1 MLDAPGKT
9 KALKAALRVR
19 GWVRD
24 RLLTDVC
31 EVGDDGPSLVGSVR
45 HGQERPS
52 LPAPLRV
59 TPAVRCLTRC
69 QEAESVTAMDE
80 LSRAGAAPWG
90 VPGPMFSQAGLA
102 RPAAW
107 AAPPDLDRLRASRA
121 RGRRGKPLVPTSVAS
136 PRLSDELF
144 ARLLSFGTPQEVHRD
159 DVLFS
164 PGDEDADLIVV
175 ARGSVEVVRTEMAQ
189 VPAAT
194 VATVDAGGFVGE
206 LNLLTGQNV
215 YLLCRAREAGTVY
228 RVSPERLRQLMATD
242 VELSDIVF
250 KALIARRELL
260 QRSRTAA
267 LAVDIVG
274 GARSA
279 AALALR
285 TYAARQRLIHLWFDA
300 DTPAGR
306 AMMESSGLT
315 QVDLPA
321 VVMPGTTLK
330 HATPGGLAEKL
341 GLSYRR
347 SSTKPVDVTIVGA
360 GPAGLAAAVYGASEG
375 LDTVLLDAVGTG
387 GQAAA
392 SSRIENYFGFPFGL
406 SGADLT
412 GLAVLQA
419 LKFGAQLASPCQ
431 AVKLD
436 TDRNGDLLRLHLQ
449 DGEVIDSKSVIIATG
464 ARYRALPL
472 ERWPDFEGAGIYYA
486 ATELEARGC
495 AGSPVT
501 VVGGANSAGQAALY
515 LAGRGS
521 EVSLVVRGP
530 DIAAEMSAYLVDRL
544 RAHPR
549 VTVRCRSEVT
559 RLDGDEF
566 LEEVSI
572 TDRAADSTQA
582 QLCSGLFC
590 FIGAEPATS
599 WLTGIATGDDGFI
612 RTDVQ
617 LNDDD
622 LGPAWATLGR
632 RLPFETSIPGVFAV
646 GDVHSGSM
654 KRVAAA
660 TGEGASAI
668 ASVHKAINPV
678 V

>member
-1 MLDAPGKT
+1 MK
-9 KALKAALRVR
+9 K
-19 GWVRD
+19 
-24 RLLTDVC
+24 
-31 EVGDDGPSLVGSVR
+31 
-45 HGQERPS
+45 
-52 LPAPLRV
+52 
-59 TPAVRCLTRC
+59 
-69 QEAESVTAMDE
+69 
-80 LSRAGAAPWG
+80 LSRTDAVPWASR
-90 VPGPMFSQAGLA
+90 GPMFSQAGLA
-102 RPAAW
+102 RPVDW
-107 AAPPDLDRLRASRA
+107 STPDDLDRLRASHA
-121 RGRRGKPLVPTSVAS
+121 RRRLGRPLVPTSVAS
-136 PRLSDELF
+136 PRLGDELF
-144 ARLLSFGTPQEVHRD
+144 ARLLSYGTPQEIHGG
-159 DVLFS
+159 DVLFR
-164 PGDEDADLIVV
+164 PGDEDVDLIVV
-175 ARGSVEVVRTEMAQ
+175 ARGSVEVVRTAITD

-194 VATVDAGGFVGE
+194 VAVVDAGGFVGE

-215 YLLCRAREAGTVY
+215 YLLCRVWEGGTVY
-228 RVSPERLRQLMATD
+228 RVSPERLRHLMASD

-260 QRSRTAA
+260 QRSTAA
-267 LAVDIVG
+267 LAVEIVG
-274 GARSA
+274 TDRAA

-306 AMMESSGLT
+306 AMMESSSLT
-315 QVDLPA
+315 EDDLPA
-321 VVMPGTTLK
+321 VVMPGATLK
-330 HATPGGLAEKL
+330 QATPGGLSEKL

-375 LDTVLLDAVGTG
+375 LDTVLLDGVGTG

-431 AVKLD
+431 AVELD

-449 DGEVIDSKSVIIATG
+449 GGEVIDSKAVVIATG

-515 LAGRGS
+515 LAGRGR

-544 RAHPR
+544 QAHPR
-549 VTVRCRSEVT
+549 VTVQCRSEVT
-559 RLDGDEF
+559 RLDGSDF
-566 LEEVSI
+566 LQEVSI
-572 TDRAADSTQA
+572 TDRTTDSTQP
-582 QLCSGLFC
+582 QPCSGLFC

-612 RTDVQ
+612 QTDVQ
-617 LNDDD
+617 LNDGD
-622 LGPAWATLGR
+622 LGPAWTVLER
-632 RLPFETSIPGVFAV
+632 RPLPFETNIPGVFAV

-668 ASVHKAINPV
+668 ASVHKAISTLV
-678 V
+678 

>member
-1 MLDAPGKT
+1 M
-9 KALKAALRVR
+9 
-19 GWVRD
+19 
-24 RLLTDVC
+24 
-31 EVGDDGPSLVGSVR
+31 DD
-45 HGQERPS
+45 
-52 LPAPLRV
+52 
-59 TPAVRCLTRC
+59 
-69 QEAESVTAMDE
+69 
-80 LSRAGAAPWG
+80 LSRAGAPPWAG
-90 VPGPMFSQAGLA
+90 RGPSFSQAGLA
-102 RPAAW
+102 PPTPW
-107 AAPPDLDRLRASRA
+107 AAPRDLDRLRASRA
-121 RGRRGKPLVPTSVAS
+121 RGRLGEPLVPTGVSS
-136 PRLSDELF
+136 PRLGDELF
-144 ARLLSFGTPQEVHRD
+144 ARLLSYGTPQEVQRG

-175 ARGSVEVVRTEMAQ
+175 AQGSVEVVRTEMAH

-215 YLLCRAREAGTVY
+215 YLMCRAREAGMVY

-260 QRSRTAA
+260 QRSTAA

-315 QVDLPA
+315 DVDLPA
-321 VVMPGTTLK
+321 VIMPGATLK
-330 HATPGGLAEKL
+330 HATPGGLAERL

-412 GLAVLQA
+412 GRAVLQA

-431 AVKLD
+431 AVRLD

-449 DGEVIDSKSVIIATG
+449 DGEVIDSKSVVIATG

-495 AGSPVT
+495 TGSPVT
-501 VVGGANSAGQAALY
+501 VIGGANSAGQAALY

-530 DIAAEMSAYLVDRL
+530 DIATEMSAYLVDRL
-544 RAHPR
+544 QAHSR

-559 RLDGDEF
+559 RLDGGEF

-572 TDRAADSTQA
+572 TDRAVDSTQA
-582 QLCSGLFC
+582 QPCSGLFC

-599 WLTGIATGDDGFI
+599 WLTGIATGDDGFV

-617 LNDDD
+617 LNDED
-622 LGPAWATLGR
+622 LGPAWAALGR
-632 RLPFETSIPGVFAV
+632 RPLPFETSIPGVFAV

-668 ASVHKAINPV
+668 ASVHKAISTV

>member
-1 MLDAPGKT
+1 MN
-9 KALKAALRVR
+9 
-19 GWVRD
+19 
-24 RLLTDVC
+24 
-31 EVGDDGPSLVGSVR
+31 
-45 HGQERPS
+45 
-52 LPAPLRV
+52 
-59 TPAVRCLTRC
+59 
-69 QEAESVTAMDE
+69 E
-80 LSRAGAAPWG
+80 LSRADAAPWAARG
-90 VPGPMFSQAGLA
+90 SMFSQPGLA
-102 RPAAW
+102 RPVAW
-107 AAPPDLDRLRASRA
+107 STPHDLDRLRASHA
-121 RGRRGKPLVPTSVAS
+121 RGRPGRPLVPTSVAS
-136 PRLSDELF
+136 PRLGDELF
-144 ARLLSFGTPQEVHRD
+144 ARLLAYGTPQETHPG
-159 DVLFS
+159 DVLFT
-164 PGDEDADLIVV
+164 PGDEDVDLIVV
-175 ARGSVEVVRTEMAQ
+175 DRGSAEVVRTETAD
-189 VPAAT
+189 VPAAI
-194 VATVDAGGFVGE
+194 VAVVDAGGFVGE

-215 YLLCRAREAGTVY
+215 YLLCRVREGGTVY
-228 RVSPERLRQLMATD
+228 RVPPERLRQLMAND

-250 KALIARRELL
+250 K
-260 QRSRTAA
+260 
-267 LAVDIVG
+267 
-274 GARSA
+274 
-279 AALALR
+279 ALALR

-306 AMMESSGLT
+306 AMMESSSLT
-315 QVDLPA
+315 EDDLPA
-321 VVMPGTTLK
+321 VVMPGATLRQ
-330 HATPGGLAEKL
+330 ATPGGLAEKL

-406 SGADLT
+406 SGTDLT

-431 AVKLD
+431 AVRLD
-436 TDRNGDLLRLHLQ
+436 TDRNGNLLRLHLQ
-449 DGEVIDSKSVIIATG
+449 GGEVIDSKAVIIATG

-544 RAHPR
+544 RVHPR
-549 VTVRCRSEVT
+549 VTVQCRSEVT
-559 RLDGDEF
+559 RLDGGGF

-572 TDRAADSTQA
+572 TDRTADSTQA
-582 QLCSGLFC
+582 QPCSGLFC

-599 WLTGIATGDDGFI
+599 WLAGIATEDDGFI

-617 LNDDD
+617 LNDGD
-622 LGPAWATLGR
+622 LGPAWAALGR
-632 RLPFETSIPGVFAV
+632 RPLPFETNIPGVFAV

-668 ASVHKAINPV
+668 ASVHKAISTLV
-678 V
+678 

>member
-1 MLDAPGKT
+1 
-9 KALKAALRVR
+9 
-19 GWVRD
+19 
-24 RLLTDVC
+24 
-31 EVGDDGPSLVGSVR
+31 
-45 HGQERPS
+45 
-52 LPAPLRV
+52 
-59 TPAVRCLTRC
+59 
-69 QEAESVTAMDE
+69 MDE
-80 LSRAGAAPWG
+80 LSRDAAAPWAPRG
-90 VPGPMFSQAGLA
+90 SMFSQPGLA
-102 RPAAW
+102 RPVAW
-107 AAPPDLDRLRASRA
+107 AKPHDLDRLRASHA
-121 RGRRGKPLVPTSVAS
+121 RGRPDKPPVPSSIAS
-136 PRLSDELF
+136 PRLGDELF
-144 ARLLSFGTPQEVHRD
+144 ARLLAYGTPQD
-159 DVLFS
+159 TQPGDVLFT
-164 PGDEDADLIVV
+164 PGDEDVDLIVV
-175 ARGSVEVVRTEMAQ
+175 QRGSAEVVRTELAD

-194 VATVDAGGFVGE
+194 VAVVDAGGFIGE

-215 YLLCRAREAGTVY
+215 YLLGRVREGGRVY
-228 RVSPERLRQLMATD
+228 RVPPERLRQLMAND

-260 QRSRTAA
+260 QRSTAA
-267 LAVDIVG
+267 RAVEIVG
-274 GARSA
+274 HARSA

-306 AMMESSGLT
+306 AMMESSGLAED
-315 QVDLPA
+315 DLPA
-321 VVMPGTTLK
+321 VIMPGATLK
-330 HATPGGLAEKL
+330 RGTPGGLAEKL

-375 LDTVLLDAVGTG
+375 LETVLLDAVGTG

-406 SGADLT
+406 SGNDLT

-431 AVKLD
+431 AVRLD
-436 TDRNGDLLRLHLQ
+436 ADRNGDLLRLHLQ
-449 DGEVIDSKSVIIATG
+449 GGEVIDSKAVIIATG

-495 AGSPVT
+495 MGSPVT

-521 EVSLVVRGP
+521 AVSLVVRGP

-544 RAHPR
+544 RVHPM

-559 RLDGDEF
+559 RLDGGDF
-566 LEEVSI
+566 LEEVSV
-572 TDRAADSTQA
+572 TDRTDDSTQA
-582 QLCSGLFC
+582 QACAGLFC

-599 WLTGIATGDDGFI
+599 WLTGIATGDDGFV

-617 LNDDD
+617 LTGDD
-622 LGPAWATLGR
+622 LGPAWAALGR
-632 RLPFETSIPGVFAV
+632 QPLPFETSVPGVFAV

-668 ASVHKAINPV
+668 ASVHKAISALV
-678 V
+678 

>member
-1 MLDAPGKT
+1 
-9 KALKAALRVR
+9 
-19 GWVRD
+19 
-24 RLLTDVC
+24 
-31 EVGDDGPSLVGSVR
+31 
-45 HGQERPS
+45 
-52 LPAPLRV
+52 
-59 TPAVRCLTRC
+59 
-69 QEAESVTAMDE
+69 VTAMNE
-80 LSRAGAAPWG
+80 PSRAVAPPWAARDS
-90 VPGPMFSQAGLA
+90 MFSQPGLA
-102 RPAAW
+102 RPVAGAT
-107 AAPPDLDRLRASRA
+107 PQDLGRLRASHA
-121 RGRRGKPLVPTSVAS
+121 RGRPRKPLVPTSVAS
-136 PRLSDELF
+136 PRLGHDLF
-144 ARLLSFGTPQEVHRD
+144 ARLLSYGTQQEVRRG

-175 ARGSVEVVRTEMAQ
+175 ARGKAEVVRTATAD

-194 VATVDAGGFVGE
+194 VAVVDAGGFVGE

-215 YLLCRAREAGTVY
+215 YLLCRVRDSGTVY

-260 QRSRTAA
+260 QRSTAA
-267 LAVDIVG
+267 LAVEIVG
-274 GARSA
+274 GARSG

-300 DTPAGR
+300 DTPVGR

-315 QVDLPA
+315 EDDLPA

-330 HATPGGLAEKL
+330 QATPGALAETL

-347 SSTKPVDVTIVGA
+347 SSTKPADVTIVGA

-392 SSRIENYFGFPFGL
+392 SSRIENYIGFPFGL

-436 TDRNGDLLRLHLQ
+436 TDRSGDLLRLHLQ
-449 DGEVIDSKSVIIATG
+449 GGEVIDSKAIVIATG

-495 AGSPVT
+495 TGSPVT
-501 VVGGANSAGQAALY
+501 VIGGANSAGQAALY

-521 EVSLVVRGP
+521 DVSLVVRGP
-530 DIAAEMSAYLVDRL
+530 DITAEMSAYLVDRL
-544 RAHPR
+544 QAHPR

-559 RLDGDEF
+559 RLDGGDF

-572 TDRAADSTQA
+572 TDRTADSTQA
-582 QLCSGLFC
+582 QPCSGLFC
-590 FIGAEPATS
+590 FIGAEPATN

-617 LNDDD
+617 LNGDD
-622 LGPAWATLGR
+622 LGPAWAKLGR
-632 RLPFETSIPGVFAV
+632 RPLPFETNIPGVFAV

-668 ASVHKAINPV
+668 ASVHKAISTLV
-678 V
+678 

>member
-1 MLDAPGKT
+1 
-9 KALKAALRVR
+9 V
-19 GWVRD
+19 
-24 RLLTDVC
+24 
-31 EVGDDGPSLVGSVR
+31 
-45 HGQERPS
+45 
-52 LPAPLRV
+52 
-59 TPAVRCLTRC
+59 
-69 QEAESVTAMDE
+69 
-80 LSRAGAAPWG
+80 
-90 VPGPMFSQAGLA
+90 
-102 RPAAW
+102 
-107 AAPPDLDRLRASRA
+107 
-121 RGRRGKPLVPTSVAS
+121 
-136 PRLSDELF
+136 
-144 ARLLSFGTPQEVHRD
+144 
-159 DVLFS
+159 
-164 PGDEDADLIVV
+164 
-175 ARGSVEVVRTEMAQ
+175 
-189 VPAAT
+189 
-194 VATVDAGGFVGE
+194 VDAGGFVGE

-215 YLLCRAREAGTVY
+215 YLLCRVREGGTVY
-228 RVSPERLRQLMATD
+228 RVSPDRLRQLMAND

-260 QRSRTAA
+260 QRSTAA
-267 LAVDIVG
+267 RSVEIVG

-285 TYAARQRLIHLWFDA
+285 TYAARQQLIHLWFDA
-300 DTPAGR
+300 GSPAGE
-306 AMMESSGLT
+306 ALMESSGLT
-315 QVDLPA
+315 EDDLPA

-330 HATPGGLAEKL
+330 RATPGTL
-341 GLSYRR
+341 GEELNLTYHR
-347 SSTKPVDVTIVGA
+347 SAKKPVDVTIVGA

-375 LDTVLLDAVGTG
+375 LDTVLLDATGTG

-392 SSRIENYFGFPFGL
+392 SSRIENYLGFPFGL

-412 GLAVLQA
+412 GRAVLQA
-419 LKFGAQLASPCQ
+419 LKFGAQLASPCL

-436 TDRNGDLLRLHLQ
+436 PERAGGRLRLHLPA
-449 DGEVIDSKSVIIATG
+449 GEVIDSKAVVIATG

-495 AGSPVT
+495 TGSPVT

-521 EVSLVVRGP
+521 EVSLVVRGA

-544 RAHPR
+544 RVHPR
-549 VTVRCRSEVT
+549 VTVQCRSEVT
-559 RLDGDEF
+559 RLDGGDF

-572 TDRAADSTQA
+572 TDRTADSTQA
-582 QLCSGLFC
+582 QPCSGLFC
-590 FIGAEPATS
+590 FIGAEPAAS

-632 RLPFETSIPGVFAV
+632 RPLPFETNIAGVFAV

-668 ASVHKAINPV
+668 ASVHKAISTLV
-678 V
+678 

>member
-1 MLDAPGKT
+1 M
-9 KALKAALRVR
+9 
-19 GWVRD
+19 
-24 RLLTDVC
+24 
-31 EVGDDGPSLVGSVR
+31 
-45 HGQERPS
+45 
-52 LPAPLRV
+52 
-59 TPAVRCLTRC
+59 
-69 QEAESVTAMDE
+69 TAMNE
-80 LSRAGAAPWG
+80 LSRADAAPWAARG
-90 VPGPMFSQAGLA
+90 SMFSQPGLA
-102 RPAAW
+102 RPVAW
-107 AAPPDLDRLRASRA
+107 STPHDLDRLRASHA
-121 RGRRGKPLVPTSVAS
+121 RGRPGKPLVPTSVAS
-136 PRLSDELF
+136 PRLDDELF
-144 ARLLSFGTPQEVHRD
+144 ARLLAYGTPQETHPG
-159 DVLFS
+159 DVLFT
-164 PGDEDADLIVV
+164 PGDEDVDLIVV
-175 ARGSVEVVRTEMAQ
+175 DRGSAEVVRTETADM
-189 VPAAT
+189 PAAI
-194 VATVDAGGFVGE
+194 VAVVDAGGFVGE

-215 YLLCRAREAGTVY
+215 YLLCRVREAGTVY
-228 RVSPERLRQLMATD
+228 RVSPERLRQLMAND

-260 QRSRTAA
+260 QRSTAA
-267 LAVDIVG
+267 RAVEIVG

-306 AMMESSGLT
+306 AMMESSSLT
-315 QVDLPA
+315 EDDLPA
-321 VVMPGTTLK
+321 VVMPGATLK
-330 HATPGGLAEKL
+330 QATSGGLAEKL

-375 LDTVLLDAVGTG
+375 LDTVLLDTVGAG

-431 AVKLD
+431 AVKLA
-436 TDRNGDLLRLHLQ
+436 TDRNGNLLRLHLQ
-449 DGEVIDSKSVIIATG
+449 GGEVIDSKAVVIATG

-495 AGSPVT
+495 AGSPVA

-544 RAHPR
+544 RVHPR

-559 RLDGDEF
+559 RLDGGDF

-572 TDRAADSTQA
+572 TDRTADSTQP
-582 QLCSGLFC
+582 QPCSGLFC

-617 LNDDD
+617 LNDGD
-622 LGPAWATLGR
+622 LGPAWADLGQR
-632 RLPFETSIPGVFAV
+632 PLPFETNIPGVFAV
-646 GDVHSGSM
+646 GDVRSGSM

-668 ASVHKAINPV
+668 ASVHKAISTLG
-678 V
+678 

>member
-1 MLDAPGKT
+1 MN
-9 KALKAALRVR
+9 
-19 GWVRD
+19 
-24 RLLTDVC
+24 
-31 EVGDDGPSLVGSVR
+31 E
-45 HGQERPS
+45 
-52 LPAPLRV
+52 PL
-59 TPAVRCLTRC
+59 
-69 QEAESVTAMDE
+69 
-80 LSRAGAAPWG
+80 RAGAAPWARRG
-90 VPGPMFSQAGLA
+90 SVFSQAGLA
-102 RPAAW
+102 RPVAAT
-107 AAPPDLDRLRASRA
+107 PHDLDQLRASH
-121 RGRRGKPLVPTSVAS
+121 GRRRPGNPLVPTSVAS
-136 PRLSDELF
+136 PRLAHELF
-144 ARLLSFGTPQEVHRD
+144 GRLLSYGTPQKIERG
-159 DVLFS
+159 DVLFR

-175 ARGSVEVVRTEMAQ
+175 AGGSVEVVRTATAN

-194 VATVDAGGFVGE
+194 VAVVDAGGFVGE

-215 YLLCRAREAGTVY
+215 YLLCRAREAGTIY
-228 RVSPERLRQLMATD
+228 RVSPVRLRQLMATD

-260 QRSRTAA
+260 QRSAAA
-267 LAVDIVG
+267 LAVEIVG

-285 TYAARQRLIHLWFDA
+285 TYAGRQRLIHLWFDA

-315 QVDLPA
+315 EDDLPA

-330 HATPGGLAEKL
+330 QATPGGLAEKL

-406 SGADLT
+406 AGADLT
-412 GLAVLQA
+412 GRAVLQA
-419 LKFGAQLASPCQ
+419 LKFGAQLASPCE

-436 TDRNGDLLRLHLQ
+436 TDRNGSLLRLHLHG
-449 DGEVIDSKSVIIATG
+449 GEVIDTKAVVIATG
-464 ARYRALPL
+464 ARYRVLPL

-515 LAGRGS
+515 LAGQGS
-521 EVSLVVRGP
+521 TVSLVVRGP
-530 DIAAEMSAYLVDRL
+530 EIEAEMSAYLVDRL

-559 RLDGDEF
+559 RLDGDDF

-572 TDRAADSTQA
+572 TDRAAGSTQA
-582 QLCSGLFC
+582 QPCSGLFC

-599 WLTGIATGDDGFI
+599 WLTGIATGGDGFI

-617 LNDDD
+617 LTDDD
-622 LGPAWATLGR
+622 LGPAWATLSR
-632 RLPFETSIPGVFAV
+632 RPLPFETSIPGVFAV
-646 GDVHSGSM
+646 GDVHAGSM

-668 ASVHKAINPV
+668 ASVHKAISTLV
-678 V
+678 

>member
-1 MLDAPGKT
+1 M
-9 KALKAALRVR
+9 
-19 GWVRD
+19 
-24 RLLTDVC
+24 
-31 EVGDDGPSLVGSVR
+31 
-45 HGQERPS
+45 
-52 LPAPLRV
+52 
-59 TPAVRCLTRC
+59 
-69 QEAESVTAMDE
+69 
-80 LSRAGAAPWG
+80 
-90 VPGPMFSQAGLA
+90 
-102 RPAAW
+102 
-107 AAPPDLDRLRASRA
+107 
-121 RGRRGKPLVPTSVAS
+121 
-136 PRLSDELF
+136 
-144 ARLLSFGTPQEVHRD
+144 
-159 DVLFS
+159 
-164 PGDEDADLIVV
+164 
-175 ARGSVEVVRTEMAQ
+175 
-189 VPAAT
+189 
-194 VATVDAGGFVGE
+194 
-206 LNLLTGQNV
+206 
-215 YLLCRAREAGTVY
+215 
-228 RVSPERLRQLMATD
+228 
-242 VELSDIVF
+242 
-250 KALIARRELL
+250 
-260 QRSRTAA
+260 
-267 LAVDIVG
+267 
-274 GARSA
+274 
-279 AALALR
+279 
-285 TYAARQRLIHLWFDA
+285 
-300 DTPAGR
+300 GR

-315 QVDLPA
+315 QDDLPA
-321 VVMPGTTLK
+321 VVLPGATLK
-330 HATPGGLAEKL
+330 RATPGELAEKL

-406 SGADLT
+406 SGTDLT

-431 AVKLD
+431 AVMLD

-449 DGEVIDSKSVIIATG
+449 GGEVIDSKAVVIATG

-495 AGSPVT
+495 TGSPVT
-501 VVGGANSAGQAALY
+501 VIGGANSAGQAALY

-530 DIAAEMSAYLVDRL
+530 DIATEMSAYLVDRL
-544 RAHPR
+544 LVHPR

-559 RLDGDEF
+559 RLDGGDF

-572 TDRAADSTQA
+572 TDRTADATQA
-582 QLCSGLFC
+582 QPCAGLFC
-590 FIGAEPATS
+590 FIGAEPATD

-617 LNDDD
+617 LTDDD
-622 LGPAWATLGR
+622 LGPDWATLGR
-632 RLPFETSIPGVFAV
+632 RPLPFETNVPGVFAV

-668 ASVHKAINPV
+668 ASVHKAIATLA
-678 V
+678 

>member
-1 MLDAPGKT
+1 M
-9 KALKAALRVR
+9 
-19 GWVRD
+19 
-24 RLLTDVC
+24 
-31 EVGDDGPSLVGSVR
+31 
-45 HGQERPS
+45 
-52 LPAPLRV
+52 
-59 TPAVRCLTRC
+59 
-69 QEAESVTAMDE
+69 TAMDE
-80 LSRAGAAPWG
+80 QSGADAAPWAG
-90 VPGPMFSQAGLA
+90 RGSVFSQAGLA
-102 RPAAW
+102 RPVDW
-107 AAPPDLDRLRASRA
+107 ATPHDLDRLRASH
-121 RGRRGKPLVPTSVAS
+121 GRRRPGRPLVPTSVAS
-136 PRLSDELF
+136 PRLDDELF
-144 ARLLSFGTPQEVHRD
+144 ARLLSYGTPQEIHRG
-159 DVLFS
+159 DVLFR

-175 ARGSVEVVRTEMAQ
+175 ARGSVEVVRTATAD

-194 VATVDAGGFVGE
+194 VAVVDAGGFVGE

-215 YLLCRAREAGTVY
+215 YLLCRVRGAGTVY

-260 QRSRTAA
+260 QRSTAA
-267 LAVDIVG
+267 LAVEIVG

-306 AMMESSGLT
+306 AMMKSSGLT
-315 QVDLPA
+315 EDDLPA

-330 HATPGGLAEKL
+330 QATPGGLAEKL

-375 LDTVLLDAVGTG
+375 LDTVLLDGVGTG

-436 TDRNGDLLRLHLQ
+436 ADRNGDLLRLHLQ
-449 DGEVIDSKSVIIATG
+449 GGEVIDSKAVVIATG
-464 ARYRALPL
+464 ARYRVLPL

-495 AGSPVT
+495 MGSPVT

-530 DIAAEMSAYLVDRL
+530 DIAAEMSAYLVNRL
-544 RAHPR
+544 QAHPR

-559 RLDGDEF
+559 RLDGGDS
-566 LEEVSI
+566 LQEVSI
-572 TDRAADSTQA
+572 TDRTTDSTQA
-582 QLCSGLFC
+582 QPCSGLFC

-622 LGPAWATLGR
+622 LGPAWATLR
-632 RLPFETSIPGVFAV
+632 RQPLPFETNIPGVFAV

-668 ASVHKAINPV
+668 ASVHKAISTLV
-678 V
+678 

>member
-1 MLDAPGKT
+1 M
-9 KALKAALRVR
+9 
-19 GWVRD
+19 
-24 RLLTDVC
+24 
-31 EVGDDGPSLVGSVR
+31 
-45 HGQERPS
+45 
-52 LPAPLRV
+52 
-59 TPAVRCLTRC
+59 
-69 QEAESVTAMDE
+69 
-80 LSRAGAAPWG
+80 
-90 VPGPMFSQAGLA
+90 
-102 RPAAW
+102 
-107 AAPPDLDRLRASRA
+107 
-121 RGRRGKPLVPTSVAS
+121 
-136 PRLSDELF
+136 
-144 ARLLSFGTPQEVHRD
+144 
-159 DVLFS
+159 
-164 PGDEDADLIVV
+164 
-175 ARGSVEVVRTEMAQ
+175 
-189 VPAAT
+189 PAAT
-194 VATVDAGGFVGE
+194 VAMVDAGGFVGE

-215 YLLCRAREAGTVY
+215 YLLCRVREAGTVY
-228 RVSPERLRQLMATD
+228 RVTPERLRQLMAND

-260 QRSRTAA
+260 QRSAA
-267 LAVDIVG
+267 AMAVEIVG

-300 DTPAGR
+300 DTPMGR

-315 QVDLPA
+315 QDDLPA
-321 VVMPGTTLK
+321 VVLPDATLK
-330 HATPGGLAEKL
+330 RAAPGELAEKL

-431 AVKLD
+431 AVMLD

-449 DGEVIDSKSVIIATG
+449 GGEVIDSKAVVIATG

-495 AGSPVT
+495 TGSPVT

-530 DIAAEMSAYLVDRL
+530 DIATEMSAYLVDRL
-544 RAHPR
+544 LVHPR

-559 RLDGDEF
+559 RLDGGDF
-566 LEEVSI
+566 LEEVSV
-572 TDRAADSTQA
+572 TDRTADTTQA
-582 QLCSGLFC
+582 QPCAGLFC
-590 FIGAEPATS
+590 FIGAEPATD
-599 WLTGIATGDDGFI
+599 WLTGMATGDDGFI

-617 LNDDD
+617 LTDDD
-622 LGPAWATLGR
+622 LGPVWTSLGR
-632 RLPFETSIPGVFAV
+632 RPLPFETSVPGVFAV

-668 ASVHKAINPV
+668 ASVHKAIATLA
-678 V
+678 